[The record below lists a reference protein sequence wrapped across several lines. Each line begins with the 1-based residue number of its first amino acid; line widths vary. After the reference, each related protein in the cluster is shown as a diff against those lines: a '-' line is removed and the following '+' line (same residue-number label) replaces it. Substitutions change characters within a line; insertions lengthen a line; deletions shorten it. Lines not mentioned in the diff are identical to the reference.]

1 MVGRLPSFS
10 STTGNGGAGAS
21 PSTITGK
28 EAAAV
33 AAEEEEEP
41 PSLDDC
47 SDSIFD
53 PSVTAAG
60 ADPGA
65 PSVVVSLAAPG
76 VIVAAVVA
84 EVSKE
89 EWLESSS
96 ASVAE
101 PETYEWKRRGGGMRE
116 KKMRA

>member
-1 MVGRLPSFS
+1 MVGRLPS

-21 PSTITGK
+21 PSIITGK

-41 PSLDDC
+41 PSLDG
-47 SDSIFD
+47 SSSLFD
-53 PSVTAAG
+53 PSVTTAG
-60 ADPGA
+60 AGPGA
-65 PSVVVSLAAPG
+65 PSVIVSLPPLG

-89 EWLESSS
+89 EWLAASS

-101 PETYEWKRRGGGMRE
+101 PKTYGWKEGETREKRR
-116 KKMRA
+116 A